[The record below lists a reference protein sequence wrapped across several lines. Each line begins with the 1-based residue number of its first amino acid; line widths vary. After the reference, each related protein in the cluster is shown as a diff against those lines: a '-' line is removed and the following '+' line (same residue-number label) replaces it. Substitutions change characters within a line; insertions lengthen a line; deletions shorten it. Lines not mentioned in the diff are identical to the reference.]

1 MMSKQ
6 FENKVAVV
14 TGGGSGIGRAIAER
28 YANEGAKVIIAGR
41 RENVLKEVADSN
53 KNISYVVADITNSD
67 DVTKIAKT
75 IETDFAGQLDILVN
89 NAGWAPVTPLKE
101 LTLADYDRAF
111 ALDVRALLDMTI
123 QTLPFI
129 LKSKGTIINLS
140 TVGAQHRGPNMSMY
154 LGAKA
159 AVENFTR
166 VWAMELAADGVRVN
180 AIAPGTIATDI
191 WNQTDLSE
199 EEAKAHMNNIIS
211 MIPLRYVGESED
223 IANAA
228 AYLASEQARYVTGV
242 ILAVDG
248 GMGAS

>member
-67 DVTKIAKT
+67 DVAKIVKT
-75 IETDFAGQLDILVN
+75 VETDFNGQLDILVN

-129 LKSKGTIINLS
+129 LKAKGTIINLS

-199 EEAKAHMNNIIS
+199 EDAKAHMDNIIS
-211 MIPLRYVGESED
+211 MIPLRYVGASED
-223 IANAA
+223 IANA
-228 AYLASEQARYVTGV
+228 AYLASEQARYVTGA

>member
-1 MMSKQ
+1 MSKQ

-41 RENVLKEVADSN
+41 RESVLKEVADAN
-53 KNISYVVADITNSD
+53 ANISYVVADITNSD
-67 DVTKIAKT
+67 DVAKIAQT
-75 IETDFAGQLDILVN
+75 IETDFNGQLDILVN
-89 NAGWAPVTPLKE
+89 NAGWAPVAPLKE

-111 ALDVRALLDMTI
+111 ALDVRALLDVTI
-123 QTLPFI
+123 NTLPFI
-129 LKSKGTIINLS
+129 LKAKGNIINLS

-191 WNQTDLSE
+191 WHQTDLSAE
-199 EEAKAHMNNIIS
+199 DAKAHMNTIIN
-211 MIPLRYVGESED
+211 MIPLRYVGASED

-228 AYLASEQARYVTGV
+228 AYLASEQARYVTGA
-242 ILAVDG
+242 IMAVDG

>member
-1 MMSKQ
+1 MSKLL
-6 FENKVAVV
+6 ENKVALV
-14 TGGGSGIGRAIAER
+14 TGGGSGIGRAIADR
-28 YANEGAKVIIAGR
+28 YAEEGAKVVIAGR
-41 RENVLKEVADSN
+41 REAVLQEAAAAN
-53 KNISYVVADITNSD
+53 ANISYVVADITRSD
-67 DVTKIAKT
+67 DVAKIAGT
-75 IETDFAGQLDILVN
+75 IDFGGQLDILVN

-101 LTLADYDRAF
+101 LILDDYDRAF

-129 LKSKGTIINLS
+129 IKSKGTIINLS

-154 LGAKA
+154 LGAKG

-166 VWAMELAADGVRVN
+166 VWALELAADGVRVN

-199 EEAKAHMNNIIS
+199 ADAKAHMDRIVS
-211 MIPLRYVGESED
+211 MIPLQYVGSAAD

-228 AYLASEQARYVTGV
+228 AYLASYQASYVTGAV
-242 ILAVDG
+242 MAVDG

>member
-67 DVTKIAKT
+67 DVAKIVKT
-75 IETDFAGQLDILVN
+75 VETDFNGQLDILVN
-89 NAGWAPVTPLKE
+89 NAGWAPVTLLKE

-129 LKSKGTIINLS
+129 LKAKGTIINLS

-191 WNQTDLSE
+191 WHQTDLSE
-199 EEAKAHMNNIIS
+199 EDAKAHMDNIIS
-211 MIPLRYVGESED
+211 MIPLRYVGASED

-228 AYLASEQARYVTGV
+228 AYLASEQARYVTGA

>member
-1 MMSKQ
+1 MSKQ

-41 RENVLKEVADSN
+41 RENVLKEVADNN

-67 DVTKIAKT
+67 DVAKIVKT
-75 IETDFAGQLDILVN
+75 VETDFNGQLDILVN

-129 LKSKGTIINLS
+129 LKAKGTIINLS

-199 EEAKAHMNNIIS
+199 EDAKAHMDNIIS
-211 MIPLRYVGESED
+211 MIPLRYVGASED

-228 AYLASEQARYVTGV
+228 AYLASEQARYVTGA

>member
-41 RENVLKEVADSN
+41 RENVLKEVADSS

-67 DVTKIAKT
+67 DVAKIVKT
-75 IETDFAGQLDILVN
+75 VETDFNGQLDILVN

-129 LKSKGTIINLS
+129 LKAKGTIINLS

-199 EEAKAHMNNIIS
+199 EDAKVHMDNIIS
-211 MIPLRYVGESED
+211 MIPLRYVGASED

-228 AYLASEQARYVTGV
+228 AYLASEQARYVTGA

>member
-1 MMSKQ
+1 MAYT
-6 FENKVAVV
+6 NK
-14 TGGGSGIGRAIAER
+14 
-28 YANEGAKVIIAGR
+28 
-41 RENVLKEVADSN
+41 D
-53 KNISYVVADITNSD
+53 ISYVVADITNSD
-67 DVTKIAKT
+67 DITKIAKT

-89 NAGWAPVTPLKE
+89 NVGWAPVTPLKE

-129 LKSKGTIINLS
+129 LKAKGTIINLS

-199 EEAKAHMNNIIS
+199 EDAKAHMYNIIS
-211 MIPLRYVGESED
+211 MIPLCYVGASED

-228 AYLASEQARYVTGV
+228 AYLASEQARYVTGA

>member
-67 DVTKIAKT
+67 DVAKIVK
-75 IETDFAGQLDILVN
+75 IVETDFNGQLDILVN

-129 LKSKGTIINLS
+129 LKAKGAIINLS

-199 EEAKAHMNNIIS
+199 EDAKAHMDNIIS
-211 MIPLRYVGESED
+211 MIPLRYVGASED

-228 AYLASEQARYVTGV
+228 AYLASEQARYVTGA

>member
-1 MMSKQ
+1 MAYT
-6 FENKVAVV
+6 NK
-14 TGGGSGIGRAIAER
+14 
-28 YANEGAKVIIAGR
+28 
-41 RENVLKEVADSN
+41 D
-53 KNISYVVADITNSD
+53 ISYVVADITNSD
-67 DVTKIAKT
+67 DITKIAKT

-129 LKSKGTIINLS
+129 LKAKGTIINLS

-166 VWAMELAADGVRVN
+166 VWAMELAADSVRVN

-199 EEAKAHMNNIIS
+199 EDAKAHMDNIIS
-211 MIPLRYVGESED
+211 MIPLCYVGASED

-228 AYLASEQARYVTGV
+228 SYLASEQARYVTGA

>member
-1 MMSKQ
+1 M
-6 FENKVAVV
+6 
-14 TGGGSGIGRAIAER
+14 
-28 YANEGAKVIIAGR
+28 
-41 RENVLKEVADSN
+41 
-53 KNISYVVADITNSD
+53 
-67 DVTKIAKT
+67 
-75 IETDFAGQLDILVN
+75 VN
-89 NAGWAPVTPLKE
+89 NVGWAPVTPLKE

-129 LKSKGTIINLS
+129 LKAKVTIINLS

-199 EEAKAHMNNIIS
+199 EDAKAHMDNIIS
-211 MIPLRYVGESED
+211 MIPLCYVGASED

-228 AYLASEQARYVTGV
+228 AYLASEQARYVTGA

>member
-1 MMSKQ
+1 M
-6 FENKVAVV
+6 
-14 TGGGSGIGRAIAER
+14 
-28 YANEGAKVIIAGR
+28 
-41 RENVLKEVADSN
+41 
-53 KNISYVVADITNSD
+53 ADITNSD
-67 DVTKIAKT
+67 DITKIAKT

-101 LTLADYDRAF
+101 LTLADHDRAF

-129 LKSKGTIINLS
+129 LKAKGTIINLS

-199 EEAKAHMNNIIS
+199 EDAKAHMYNIIS
-211 MIPLRYVGESED
+211 MIPLCYVGASED

-228 AYLASEQARYVTGV
+228 AYLASEQA
-242 ILAVDG
+242 
-248 GMGAS
+248 

>member
-1 MMSKQ
+1 MSKQ

-67 DVTKIAKT
+67 DVAKIDKT
-75 IETDFAGQLDILVN
+75 VETDFNVQLDILVN

-129 LKSKGTIINLS
+129 LKAKGTIINLS

-228 AYLASEQARYVTGV
+228 AYLASEQARYVTGA

>member
-1 MMSKQ
+1 MPTKEQ
-6 FENKVAVV
+6 KLLLQDAEKIFLKKLAYTNK
-14 TGGGSGIGRAIAER
+14 
-28 YANEGAKVIIAGR
+28 
-41 RENVLKEVADSN
+41 D
-53 KNISYVVADITNSD
+53 ISYVVADITNSD
-67 DVTKIAKT
+67 DITKIAKT

-101 LTLADYDRAF
+101 LTLADHDRAF

-129 LKSKGTIINLS
+129 LKAKGTIINLS

-166 VWAMELAADGVRVN
+166 VWAMELAADSVRVN

-199 EEAKAHMNNIIS
+199 EDAKAHMDNIIS
-211 MIPLRYVGESED
+211 MIPLCYVGASED

-228 AYLASEQARYVTGV
+228 AYLASEQARYVTGA